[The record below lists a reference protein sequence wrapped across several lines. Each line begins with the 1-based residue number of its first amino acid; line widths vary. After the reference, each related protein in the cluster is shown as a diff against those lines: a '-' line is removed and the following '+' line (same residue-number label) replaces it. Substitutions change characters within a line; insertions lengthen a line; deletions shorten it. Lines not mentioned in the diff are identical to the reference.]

1 MNDAIK
7 ARWSALPA
15 NARTVIAIS
24 ALFLFMVAVAMALG
38 VTGTRKRNASPGEQV
53 SMTNLSLPGRS
64 AATVEQVVGRVD
76 ATQDKVK
83 QLEQQLLRAEED
95 RLKLIKQF
103 EESRA
108 KPAPDNATVD
118 LAKEVLAMRK
128 EFELMKNQA
137 PTRKTAEQPS
147 LDDPL
152 SEPKS
157 APVPEPKSPELKVI
171 VGEPAPSSV
180 APKKGPEKKPIA
192 MTAGSFFE
200 GVLINGMD
208 TPTSSVT
215 VKNPVPSV
223 VRVKS
228 EAILPNIRRADVREC
243 FVVISGYGVLA
254 SERAVMRTETLS
266 CVLDNDK
273 IVESKIEGWVVGEDG
288 KVGMRG
294 RLVSK
299 QGQIIA
305 KALVG
310 SSLAGIGSAF
320 TPTAVP
326 QLNLNPSSTQTTQ
339 TVDFGTAATSGLL
352 KGFADTSKMIAQF
365 YLDMAKE
372 MFPVIEIDAGRKVTV
387 MLIKGFELKE

>member
-180 APKKGPEKKPIA
+180 APRK
-192 MTAGSFFE
+192 
-200 GVLINGMD
+200 
-208 TPTSSVT
+208 
-215 VKNPVPSV
+215 
-223 VRVKS
+223 
-228 EAILPNIRRADVREC
+228 RA
-243 FVVISGYGVLA
+243 
-254 SERAVMRTETLS
+254 
-266 CVLDNDK
+266 
-273 IVESKIEGWVVGEDG
+273 
-288 KVGMRG
+288 
-294 RLVSK
+294 
-299 QGQIIA
+299 
-305 KALVG
+305 
-310 SSLAGIGSAF
+310 
-320 TPTAVP
+320 
-326 QLNLNPSSTQTTQ
+326 
-339 TVDFGTAATSGLL
+339 
-352 KGFADTSKMIAQF
+352 
-365 YLDMAKE
+365 
-372 MFPVIEIDAGRKVTV
+372 
-387 MLIKGFELKE
+387 